1 MYHLGDFSDPAMRP
15 FALYAYARAATAFL
29 AAVCALPAHALYT
42 AAPITAY
49 KIPDGALTIDG
60 RPDSLWRTLYALDGF
75 TVLNLQDTSKMV
87 ILQPETARNDNP
99 AKYVKNPS
107 PGTVTLMAAYDSK
120 ALYFFFLIKV
130 RKFADPKAWGCAAS
144 DLWKTDAAEI
154 FVDPSNWSQ
163 DSGTYQSYF
172 TTDAS
177 GLVYGTSKSTIQVDK
192 PISYHESR
200 YFYRDRT
207 TAQRFQSP
215 ATQPT
220 NLVVASSPRTP
231 SDTTWAG
238 VEMKIPFWT
247 TTVSDFAPGRS
258 MFVSWGFNQY
268 VDSARTGCT
277 GNPLA
282 FRWAKNILNYD
293 NATEKPPGWLQGDS
307 THYDPLRSWDGWGRL
322 MLEAGTMTN
331 LCRTSDSK
339 TKFDSIW
346 DPTYWKSACKNS
358 VVTLLQGPI
367 RLDAAGMPV
376 PMFRSLPRDAL
387 GRTRRAASPIFPRL
401 D

>member
-1 MYHLGDFSDPAMRP
+1 MRP
-15 FALYAYARAATAFL
+15 LALFDFARAAAAFL
-29 AAVCALPAHALYT
+29 AIVGAQPVHALYT
-42 AAPITAY
+42 AGSITAFH
-49 KIPDGALTIDG
+49 IPDGALTLDG
-60 RPDSLWRTLYALDGF
+60 RPDSLWRTLYAMDGY

-87 ILQPETARNDNP
+87 ILQPVQARNDNP
-99 AKYVKNPS
+99 SKYVKNPS

-120 ALYFFFLIKV
+120 AMYFFFLIKV
-130 RKFADPKAWGCAAS
+130 RGFADPKAWGCDAS
-144 DLWKTDAAEI
+144 NMWKSDAAEI
-154 FVDPSNWSQ
+154 FVDPSPWSE
-163 DSGTYQSYF
+163 DPGTYQSYF

-192 PISYHESR
+192 PISYHESS

-215 ATQPT
+215 ATLPT
-220 NLVVASSPRTP
+220 NLFVKSSPRTA
-231 SDTTWAG
+231 SDTTWVG

-247 TTVSDFAPGRS
+247 TTASDFAPGHT

-268 VDSARTGCT
+268 VDSARTACA

-282 FRWAKNILNYD
+282 FRWAKTFLNYD
-293 NATEKPPGWLQGDS
+293 AEPEHPPGWLLNDS
-307 THYDPLRSWDGWGRL
+307 THYDPLRSWDGWGEL
-322 MLEAGTMTN
+322 MLDAGTVMN

-339 TKFDSIW
+339 AKFDSTW
-346 DPTYWKSACKNS
+346 DPAYWKSTCKNA
-358 VVTLLQGPI
+358 VVTQTQGPI

-376 PMFRSLPRDAL
+376 PMFRSLLRDAL
-387 GRTRRAASPIFPRL
+387 GRTRRAVSPSFPRR